1 MLTTTRMDRITEQIE
16 DYASDAHMDGY
27 HQGYDEAWDE
37 ARGQGHDEG
46 YAMGYQ
52 RALEDILEMI
62 DETKYVMTPETREE
76 CTSMIESFKDNGPLA
91 VMIYMNYLYNQIKS
105 LEE

>member
-27 HQGYDEAWDE
+27 LQGYDEAWDE
-37 ARGQGHDEG
+37 ARGQSHDEG

-52 RALEDILEMI
+52 RALEDILEMV
-62 DETKYVMTPETREE
+62 DETKYVMTPESREE
-76 CTSMIESFKDNGPLA
+76 CTSMIESFKDNGPLS
-91 VMIYMNYLYNQIKS
+91 VMLYMNYIYNQIKS

>member
-1 MLTTTRMDRITEQIE
+1 MLTTTRMDRIAEQIE

-37 ARGQGHDEG
+37 ARGQGYDEG
-46 YAMGYQ
+46 RSLGYQ
-52 RALEDILEMI
+52 AALDDILEMV
-62 DETKYVMTPETREE
+62 DSVNYVVVPESREE

>member
-1 MLTTTRMDRITEQIE
+1 MLTTTRMDRIAEQIE

-37 ARGQGHDEG
+37 ARNQGWDEG
-46 YAMGYQ
+46 FADGAQ
-52 RALEDILEMI
+52 NIIDQILEMV
-62 DETKYVMTPETREE
+62 DETRYVMTPESREE
-76 CTSMIESFKDNGPLA
+76 CTSMIESFKDNGPLS
-91 VMIYMNYLYNQIKS
+91 VMLYMNYLYNQIKS

>member
-1 MLTTTRMDRITEQIE
+1 MLTTTRMDRIAEQIE

-27 HQGYDEAWDE
+27 HAGYDEAWDE

-52 RALEDILEMI
+52 RALEDILEMV
-62 DETKYVMTPETREE
+62 DETKYVATPETREE
-76 CTSMIESFKDNGPLA
+76 CTDLLKAFQENGPLS
-91 VMIYMNYLYNQIKS
+91 VMLYMNYLYNQIKS

>member
-16 DYASDAHMDGY
+16 DYASGAHMDGY

-37 ARGQGHDEG
+37 ARNQGHDEG
-46 YAMGYQ
+46 VAWGRNDTLDQM
-52 RALEDILEMI
+52 DEMV
-62 DETKYVMTPETREE
+62 DYTAWVMTPETKEE
-76 CTSMIESFKDNGPLA
+76 CTSMIESFKDNGPMC
-91 VMIYMNYLYNQIKS
+91 VMLYMNYLHAQIKS

>member
-37 ARGQGHDEG
+37 ARNKGYDEG
-46 YAMGYQ
+46 F
-52 RALEDILEMI
+52 EDGAQDIIDKILEMV
-62 DETKYVMTPETREE
+62 DETGYVMVPETREE
-76 CTSMIESFKDNGPLA
+76 CTSMIESFKNNGPLA

>member
-1 MLTTTRMDRITEQIE
+1 MLTTTRMDRIAEQIE

-37 ARGQGHDEG
+37 ARNQGHDEG

-52 RALEDILEMI
+52 RALEDILEMV
-62 DETKYVMTPETREE
+62 DSVNYVAVPETREE
-76 CTSMIESFKDNGPLA
+76 CTELLKSFQENGPLS
-91 VMIYMNYLYNQIKS
+91 VMLYVNYLYNQIKS

>member
-37 ARGQGHDEG
+37 SRNQGHDEG
-46 YAMGYQ
+46 YAIGYQ
-52 RALEDILEMI
+52 RALEDILEMVE
-62 DETKYVMTPETREE
+62 ETKYVMTPESREE
-76 CTSMIESFKDNGPLA
+76 CTSMLKSFQENGIMS
-91 VMIYMNYLYNQIKS
+91 VMLYMNYLYNQIKS